1 MIWYRAYP
9 FVLFSCDLISLNLY
23 WLYFFSVTPQAH
35 LCFSVATQMLPS
47 PEVQCTHTSSPLY
60 FFLRS
65 TCHHLILY
73 IFSLKKK
80 FPSSRMSALCGFFTC
95 FLMYPQSLEQH
106 LVLGSC
112 SINVCCINEW
122 IHYYHGTAYG
132 SPSLH
137 KPKLPYLLNGQLYL
151 IYRMIGTV
159 KITVTYSVVLISYEV
174 LIVLPPSG
182 SAGREQ
188 GLSLD
193 RGKLFYY
200 SPSLP
205 FSATGHP

>member
-1 MIWYRAYP
+1 M
-9 FVLFSCDLISLNLY
+9 
-23 WLYFFSVTPQAH
+23 
-35 LCFSVATQMLPS
+35 
-47 PEVQCTHTSSPLY
+47 
-60 FFLRS
+60 
-65 TCHHLILY
+65 
-73 IFSLKKK
+73 
-80 FPSSRMSALCGFFTC
+80 
-95 FLMYPQSLEQH
+95 
-106 LVLGSC
+106 
-112 SINVCCINEW
+112 
-122 IHYYHGTAYG
+122 
-132 SPSLH
+132 
-137 KPKLPYLLNGQLYL
+137 
-151 IYRMIGTV
+151 